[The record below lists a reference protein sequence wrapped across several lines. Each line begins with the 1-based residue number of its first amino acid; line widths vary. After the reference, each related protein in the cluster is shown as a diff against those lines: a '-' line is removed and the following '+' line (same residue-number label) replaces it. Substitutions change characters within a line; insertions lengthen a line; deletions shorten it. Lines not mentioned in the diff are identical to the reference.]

1 MKKQTKIVLTA
12 IMLTAV
18 TLTALPKAFVKA
30 NAQEQENIDEIRYG
44 GATGLTV
51 TTQNFTFDEKVVTED
66 YEIKYGLPNY
76 YDENGLKLCANVAG
90 AIVIGYYDRFKEN
103 LIPDYKSY
111 KKALSRIT
119 YKAQDDVTLALINQ
133 LKNLMQGSNPN
144 GATFNEYTNGMTTYV
159 SRAGYTYTQQNVMNG
174 SSLNMSK
181 VKTAI
186 TETKPVLLFLKN
198 FTFAKTEESS
208 STLTIENTYGNFTHV
223 AACYGYTE
231 VKYYNNN
238 QLVYTAKLL
247 KIKSGLTQDE
257 EYQYLNLDKS
267 NLINSISTY
276 IC

>member
-1 MKKQTKIVLTA
+1 MKKQTKIVLAA

-44 GATGLTV
+44 GATGLSV

-76 YDENGLKLCANVAG
+76 YDENGLMLCANVAG
-90 AIVIGYYDRFKEN
+90 AIVIGYYDRFNEN

-144 GATFNEYTNGMTTYV
+144 GATFNEYTNGMTTYA
-159 SRAGYTYTQQNVMNG
+159 SQAGYTYTQQHVMNG
-174 SSLNMSK
+174 SSLDMAKLN
-181 VKTAI
+181 TAI

-198 FTFAKTEESS
+198 FTFTKAEESS

-231 VKYYNNN
+231 IKYYNNN
-238 QLVYTAKLL
+238 KLVYTSKLL
-247 KIKSGLTQDE
+247 KIKSGLTQDD

-267 NLINSISTY
+267 NFIEAISTY